1 MTSKQL
7 RAALTSGQRV
17 FGTLI
22 ASDSPDWPEHV
33 ARMGLDFVFLDTEH
47 IAIERKALSWMCRAY
62 SALGLP
68 PIVRIPSP
76 DPQIARVALDGGA
89 AGIMAPYVE
98 TVEQVKALVGA
109 VKLRPLKGRRLDDAL
124 RDRATL
130 EPAISAYLDARNAD
144 RILTI
149 NIESRPAL
157 DNLDA
162 LLAVDG
168 LDAVLVGPH
177 DLSVSLGCP
186 ERYDAPEFDAAVRRV
201 LRQAREHGV
210 GAGVFSMLGTRRVID
225 WSADGLNF
233 VVHSSDY
240 AAMRDAIEAD
250 VRIMREE
257 MVHGING
264 CAPAKCSSV
273 PATARGGV

>member
-7 RAALTSGQRV
+7 RAALKSGQRV

-33 ARMGLDFVFLDTEH
+33 AQIGLDFVFLDTEH
-47 IAIERKALSWMCRAY
+47 VALDRKALSWMCRTYA
-62 SALGLP
+62 ALGLP

-98 TVEQVKALVGA
+98 TVEQVHALVGA
-109 VKLRPLKGRRLDDAL
+109 VKLRPMQGSRMSDAI
-124 RDRATL
+124 ANPAAM
-130 EPAISAYLDARNAD
+130 EPALAAYLARSNQD

-157 DNLDA
+157 ENLDE
-162 LLAVDG
+162 LLGVEG

-177 DLSVSLGCP
+177 DLSISLGVP
-186 ERYDAPEFDAAVRRV
+186 ESYDAPEFDTAVRTV
-201 LRQAREHGV
+201 LRKARGKGL
-210 GAGVFSMLGTRRVID
+210 GAGVFSMLGTQRIVE
-225 WSADGLNF
+225 WAEDGLNF

-240 AAMRDAIEAD
+240 AAMRDAISTD
-250 VRIMREE
+250 VRAMREG
-257 MVHGING
+257 MAHRCNG
-264 CAPAKCSSV
+264 QPARAPKELRL
-273 PATARGGV
+273 PN

>member
-1 MTSKQL
+1 LK
-7 RAALTSGQRV
+7 SGQPV

-68 PIVRIPSP
+68 PIVRIPSA
-76 DPQIARVALDGGA
+76 DPHLALLALDGGA
-89 AGIMAPYVE
+89 AGVMAPYVE
-98 TVEQVKALVGA
+98 SVEQVNALVGA
-109 VKLRPLKGRRLDDAL
+109 VKLRPLKGGRLVDAL
-124 RDRATL
+124 HDRTAL
-130 EPAISAYLDARNAD
+130 EPAVSAYLDARNSD
-144 RILTI
+144 CIVTI

-186 ERYDAPEFDAAVRRV
+186 ELYDAPEFDAAVRQV
-201 LRQAREHGV
+201 LRQARRHGV
-210 GAGVFSMLGTRRVID
+210 GAGVFSMLGTQRVVD
-225 WSADGLNF
+225 WSAEGLNF

-240 AAMRDAIEAD
+240 AAMRDAISTD
-250 VRIMREE
+250 VRAMREG
-257 MVHGING
+257 MARNANG
-264 CAPAKCSSV
+264 CATIHQYSRKDYAQ
-273 PATARGGV
+273 

>member
-7 RAALTSGQRV
+7 RTALKSGQHV

-76 DPQIARVALDGGA
+76 DPHLALLALDGGA
-89 AGIMAPYVE
+89 AGVMAPYVE
-98 TVEQVKALVGA
+98 TEEQVKALVGA
-109 VKLRPLKGRRLDDAL
+109 VKLRPLKGGRLDEAL
-124 RDRATL
+124 RNRAAL
-130 EPAISAYLDARNAD
+130 EPAVSAYLDARNAD

-157 DNLDA
+157 ENLDA

-186 ERYDAPEFDAAVRRV
+186 ERYDAPEFDVAVRQV
-201 LRQAREHGV
+201 LRQARRHGV
-210 GAGVFSMLGTRRVID
+210 GAGVFSMLGTRRIIE
-225 WSADGLNF
+225 WSEEGLNF

-240 AAMRDAIEAD
+240 AAMRDAISTD
-250 VRIMREE
+250 VRVMREN
-257 MVHGING
+257 MTRNMNG
-264 CAPAKCSSV
+264 CEAVHPPPSRPSRRNV
-273 PATARGGV
+273 